1 MTTKGIFGQYC
12 PFAMST
18 VFRCQRWTMLIL
30 REVFFGSSTFNDIAR
45 GVPRMSRTL
54 LSNRLKE
61 LVEIGIL
68 NKNKKKVSGLTNYS
82 FTKAGLALKPVIMA
96 MACWGQEWLQIEP
109 SIEKVDVD
117 FLMWDIRR
125 NVNLLPQLPDPFIAH
140 FFLLGV
146 PENKANHWLV
156 CEQGEIDL
164 CHIDKGFRNDVEIE
178 VDVKTLTKV

>member
-68 NKNKKKVSGLTNYS
+68 NKNKKRYLDIPTI
-82 FTKAGLALKPVIMA
+82 ALQRQAWP
-96 MACWGQEWLQIEP
+96 
-109 SIEKVDVD
+109 
-117 FLMWDIRR
+117 
-125 NVNLLPQLPDPFIAH
+125 
-140 FFLLGV
+140 
-146 PENKANHWLV
+146 
-156 CEQGEIDL
+156 
-164 CHIDKGFRNDVEIE
+164 
-178 VDVKTLTKV
+178 